1 MKNSGQSRMKWYAK
15 TYVGFIIAFLYLPI
29 LVLIIYSFN
38 ESKSRSYFTGF
49 TLGWYRQLF
58 TNEFIISSLRTTL
71 AIALISSVVATVIGT
86 MAAIGISNMKKLS
99 RAVVMNLT
107 YMPII
112 NPEIVTG
119 VSLMLL
125 FGFFNTFFKWLGGRS
140 GVNFGFEFGFQTLA
154 LAHITFNIPYVI
166 LNVMPK
172 LRQMDKNVYEAALD
186 LGCNDWQA
194 FYKVVVPD
202 IMPGIVAG
210 FLTSVTMSLDDFV
223 ISYFVSGPTSQTL
236 PITIFSMTRRKVSPE
251 INALSSIIFVVVLI
265 VLLIVNIRDA
275 RVERATANA
284 NANALAGAGKNTGA
298 LVKTRG
304 GAA

>member
-1 MKNSGQSRMKWYAK
+1 MNETNGIARPARLRWYAR
-15 TYVGFIIAFLYLPI
+15 TYIGAIIAFLYLPI
-29 LVLIIYSFN
+29 LVLIVYSFN

-49 TLGWYRQLF
+49 TLNWYRQLV
-58 TNEFIISSLRTTL
+58 TNDLIISSLRTTL
-71 AIALISSVVATVIGT
+71 IIALFSSVIATVIGT
-86 MAAIGISNMKKLS
+86 AAAIGISNMKKVS

-107 YMPII
+107 YIPII

-125 FGFFNTFFKWLGGRS
+125 FGFFNVFFTWISDKA
-140 GVNFGFEFGFQTLA
+140 GVNIGFEFGFPTLL

-172 LRQMDKNVYEAALD
+172 LRQMDQNVYEAALD
-186 LGCNDWQA
+186 LGCNELQA
-194 FYKVVVPD
+194 FTKVVMPD
-202 IMPGIVAG
+202 IMPGIIAG

-251 INALSSIIFVVVLI
+251 INALSSIIFVVVL
-265 VLLIVNIRDA
+265 VALLTVNLHDA
-275 RVERATANA
+275 RKERIARRTA
-284 NANALAGAGKNTGA
+284 GGGA
-298 LVKTRG
+298 LI
-304 GAA
+304 